1 MFSVVGL
8 TRTGSESGCFGSSSN
23 SESIVYPLQLFFNGK
38 ALTFNRIS
46 VLAPF
51 IGQGYYVLV
60 NPWLSCNSRY
70 PHWLSSYPPSGGCPL
85 YHSFI
90 YDVLAIFTL
99 CCRRERR
106 SSTSFV
112 AWANVSHVLAAYS
125 PSVKFSLYRVAEKI
139 CVIPTDSEARFPYR
153 LGDKFHAVNEKVQVA
168 CPVLRYNL
176 SGEVGHVIDGLF
188 LRTGP
193 YRVEQFFD
201 WLVAEGVL
209 IKEDYG
215 TRPPAGKTR

>member
-139 CVIPTDSEARFPYR
+139 CVIPTDRSS
-153 LGDKFHAVNEKVQVA
+153 
-168 CPVLRYNL
+168 PVLP
-176 SGEVGHVIDGLF
+176 HI
-188 LRTGP
+188 RTSIYPRAHGP
-193 YRVEQFFD
+193 SRQH
-201 WLVAEGVL
+201 
-209 IKEDYG
+209 
-215 TRPPAGKTR
+215 R